1 MLLCTI
7 NLPATVNSEVAVAVL
22 WFGPTGQLR
31 NTSDVSISNT
41 YEVMNGVFQSRVT
54 ISNYITSTD
63 NGDYACNASVIPTSP
78 HIVGIS
84 AAGSET
90 VSISG

>member
-1 MLLCTI
+1 MCTI

-22 WFGPTGQLR
+22 WFGPAGQLR
-31 NTSDVSISNT
+31 NSSGVSISNT

-54 ISNYITSTD
+54 ISNYITSND
-63 NGDYACNASVIPTSP
+63 NGDYACNASVIPTAP
-78 HIVGIS
+78 HVIGIS
-84 AAGSET
+84 AVGRET

>member
-7 NLPATVNSEVAVAVL
+7 NLPATVNSEVAVAML

-31 NTSDVSISNT
+31 NSSSVSISNT
-41 YEVMNGVFQSRVT
+41 YEVMNGVYQSRVT
-54 ISNYITSTD
+54 ISNYITSID
-63 NGDYACNASVIPTSP
+63 NGEYACNASVIPTSP
-78 HIVGIS
+78 HIIGIS
-84 AAGSET
+84 AVGRET